1 MKRKPQALYQTA
13 DELDE
18 RIVEHVAKAH
28 KYSASS
34 EERQAILRE
43 IARLRIYAEA
53 KRWVELPGVKS
64 GRLATSRKHAS
75 RNES

>member
-18 RIVEHVAKAH
+18 RIVEHTARAH
-28 KYSASS
+28 QYPANS
-34 EERQAILRE
+34 EEHRTILRE

-53 KRWVELPGVKS
+53 KRWVESPGLKP
-64 GRLATSRKHAS
+64 GRR
-75 RNES
+75 